1 MNKTKKKNRKK
12 VDTVKSVNNSIRT
25 SVRKLNPILKSIVG
39 KKVDVAMRDLQ
50 FSAKRIS
57 KDIRKTIG
65 SAVANAE
72 NNFQYDI
79 DNLIVKEA
87 YCGKKI
93 VMKRFRPR
101 AKGRAAPILKPYSSV
116 TIILS
121 EAKQMESHG
130 QKVNPVGFRLGV
142 NSGWDSVWYAKKK
155 DFGNYLIEDFKIR
168 EYIKKNVIN
177 SGVAKVMIER
187 TSNKCY
193 VTIYTSR
200 PGFVIGK
207 KGSDIDKIKNNLSKF
222 TKNEVTLNIKEVKKP
237 ETNAYLVAENIAQ
250 QLVKRISYRRAMKR
264 AMQSCIRLGAKGI
277 KVSIS
282 GRLGGNE
289 IARTEWLRDGSIP
302 SHTLRADIDYAEA
315 EALTTY
321 GIIGIKV
328 WIYKGEVFAK
338 EFSQETNKVTPKEA
352 KE

>member
-79 DNLIVKEA
+79 DNLVVKEA

-101 AKGRAAPILKPYSSV
+101 AKGRAAPILKPWSTV

-121 EAKQMESHG
+121 EAKQMEKHG
-130 QKVNPVGFRLGV
+130 
-142 NSGWDSVWYAKKK
+142 
-155 DFGNYLIEDFKIR
+155 
-168 EYIKKNVIN
+168 
-177 SGVAKVMIER
+177 
-187 TSNKCY
+187 T
-193 VTIYTSR
+193 
-200 PGFVIGK
+200 
-207 KGSDIDKIKNNLSKF
+207 KG
-222 TKNEVTLNIKEVKKP
+222 
-237 ETNAYLVAENIAQ
+237 
-250 QLVKRISYRRAMKR
+250 
-264 AMQSCIRLGAKGI
+264 
-277 KVSIS
+277 
-282 GRLGGNE
+282 
-289 IARTEWLRDGSIP
+289 
-302 SHTLRADIDYAEA
+302 
-315 EALTTY
+315 
-321 GIIGIKV
+321 
-328 WIYKGEVFAK
+328 
-338 EFSQETNKVTPKEA
+338 
-352 KE
+352 